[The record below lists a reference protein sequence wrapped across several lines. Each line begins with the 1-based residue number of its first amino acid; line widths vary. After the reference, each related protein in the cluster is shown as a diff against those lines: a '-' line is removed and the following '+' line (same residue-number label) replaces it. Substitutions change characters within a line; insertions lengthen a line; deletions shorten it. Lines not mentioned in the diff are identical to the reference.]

1 MPVGSRSFTTTFVPV
16 SGPLFDTV
24 IVNVIVSP
32 TLGVG
37 SLTAFSTTRSACF
50 GVTVDSPVFWFG
62 LGSGVVDVAVAV
74 FFCGSAGWPEAGVF
88 TVATIVS
95 VLVTPAST
103 FPTVQT
109 PVFEP

>member
-1 MPVGSRSFTTTFVPV
+1 MATPIS
-16 SGPLFDTV
+16 
-24 IVNVIVSP
+24 NVIASP

-37 SLTAFSTTRSACF
+37 SSTTLMMARSACF

-62 LGSGVVDVAVAV
+62 LGSVVVDVAVAV
-74 FFCGSAGWPEAGVF
+74 FFCGSAGWPDVGVF

-95 VLVTPAST
+95 VLVTPAAT

-109 PVFEP
+109 PVFEA